1 MEQVLEGIIKRY
13 GTEVLWRHGEQE
25 EALRGFF
32 QSVTNRSW
40 QKLLRKVGP
49 LGEVDTS
56 LYVYIG
62 AVSPVLSVGDML
74 TVGDRS
80 YRIRRTEILYSHEG
94 PAYLWALCVRKGDGA

>member
-1 MEQVLEGIIKRY
+1 MERLLTRIMNRY
-13 GTEVLWRHGEQE
+13 GTQVLWNHNGQE

-40 QKLLRKVGP
+40 QKLLREVAP
-49 LGEVDTS
+49 LGEASTS

-62 AVSPVLSVGDML
+62 PVSPALSVGDVL

-80 YRIRRTEILYSHEG
+80 YRVRRTEILYSHEG
-94 PAYLWALCVRKGDGA
+94 PAYQWALCVRKGA